1 MSGTETVRLLCQPDC
16 AKCAAV
22 RRWLDGLGLEVQVT
36 DVTTDEAAQREL
48 VRRGIWSLPVVVT
61 PDGKAAWGVEPER
74 LSAALPLLA
83 EASDARRRASPKE
96 PTFDPGEHRTLV
108 ATIGDK
114 NRLRAEKG
122 R

>member
-1 MSGTETVRLLCQPDC
+1 MSGTGTVRLLCQPDC

-48 VRRGIWSLPVVVT
+48 VRRGIRSLPVVVT

-83 EASDARRRASPKE
+83 GASGGRRRSPPE
-96 PTFDPGEHRTLV
+96 ETTFDPGEHQTLV
-108 ATIGDK
+108 ARIDDK
-114 NRLRAEKG
+114 SRVHAENG